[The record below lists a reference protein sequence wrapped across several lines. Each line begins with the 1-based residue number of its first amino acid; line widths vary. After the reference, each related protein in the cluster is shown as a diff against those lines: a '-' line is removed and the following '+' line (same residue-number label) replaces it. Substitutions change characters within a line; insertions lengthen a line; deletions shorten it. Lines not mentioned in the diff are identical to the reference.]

1 LALRALAPSLKPK
14 ACVSRGA
21 ESQKWAPE
29 INTFRAR
36 NPKKLPPEGWGSLN
50 KGCERRARALPGVSG
65 GRERHDRL
73 GVVVDGASI
82 TTWLTYV
89 DCPNFLASPFFTPK
103 AERFCRLPG
112 LFVAEVV

>member
-1 LALRALAPSLKPK
+1 VGPGNQHFSRRQPEK
-14 ACVSRGA
+14 AAAGGLGVA
-21 ESQKWAPE
+21 EQ
-29 INTFRAR
+29 
-36 NPKKLPPEGWGSLN
+36 G
-50 KGCERRARALPGVSG
+50 ALPGVSG